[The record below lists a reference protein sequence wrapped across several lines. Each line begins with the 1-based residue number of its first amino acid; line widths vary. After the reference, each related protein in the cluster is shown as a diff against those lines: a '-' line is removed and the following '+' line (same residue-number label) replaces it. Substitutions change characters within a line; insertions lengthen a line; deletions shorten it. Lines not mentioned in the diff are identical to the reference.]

1 MLVSVHRLAMPK
13 PDEIELRLSE
23 LTEESEYYE
32 YYQQFKKRQ
41 KARHNLHDNTQTAK
55 RIVDLA
61 VVRHLELA
69 TILALAVG
77 NKFKLCI
84 EDFTLSHAIET
95 CSDALSIHY
104 AIDVKPS
111 EAFVM
116 HISALSKNEEIKDL
130 VEMLMESCGIGEE
143 DSRPSS
149 EIDITTTAQP
159 AEDEVIPGTQSWQ
172 NQIFSQPS
180 QRLSQPVLNRPSQ
193 DFGKTV
199 AMSPITLNSHWTRLK
214 SKTLRRRS
222 TDTDLS
228 RLVDLPPVPPRL
240 SQAESLPPSQ
250 TPKRKGVL
258 VRVGD
263 LSPSKLA
270 SQETCRDN
278 EDVMAWETPV
288 KMRRGA
294 SQTSQALATQS
305 TDVGTQTT
313 IASMVI
319 LETPPRA
326 SIGALESRR
335 EPVGRVATFQ
345 I

>member
-1 MLVSVHRLAMPK
+1 MLVSVHRLAMPN
-13 PDEIELRLSE
+13 PDEIDLRLSE
-23 LTEESEYYE
+23 ITEESEDYE
-32 YYQQFKKRQ
+32 YYQQFKKAQ
-41 KARHNLHDNTQTAK
+41 KAKHNLHDNTQTSK
-55 RIVDLA
+55 RIADLA

-69 TILALAVG
+69 TIMALTVG
-77 NKFKLCI
+77 SRFEQCI
-84 EDFTLSHAIET
+84 QDFTLSHAIET
-95 CSDALSIHY
+95 FSDALSIHY

-116 HISALSKNEEIKDL
+116 HIKSMPKNDEIKEL
-130 VEMLMESCGIGEE
+130 VDMLMESCGIGEE
-143 DSRPSS
+143 DEPLSS
-149 EIDITTTAQP
+149 EIDITSTAQP
-159 AEDEVIPGTQSWQ
+159 VEETVIPGTQTWQ
-172 NQIFSQPS
+172 SQVFSQAS
-180 QRLSQPVLNRPSQ
+180 QRLSQPVITRPSQ

-240 SQAESLPPSQ
+240 SQVESQ

-258 VRVGD
+258 VHVAD
-263 LSPSKLA
+263 LSPSKL
-270 SQETCRDN
+270 STSN
-278 EDVMAWETPV
+278 GVEDVMAWETPV

-294 SQTSQALATQS
+294 SQTSQSLATQS
-305 TDVGTQTT
+305 TDFGTQTT
-313 IASMVI
+313 VASLVI

-335 EPVGRVATFQ
+335 EPVGRVASFQ